1 MRILLVAVNSKYI
14 HTSLSVRT
22 LSANAGGLDFIE
34 LTINEDITELLSA
47 VYERRPDVICF
58 SCYVWNIEYILKAA
72 SSLKSMLPEALI
84 VFGGPEVSFC
94 AGEILQRHEFVDAV
108 IRGEGEETVAAL
120 AGNGF
125 KFDGVRG
132 VTYRGKNIIE
142 NPDAPPV
149 QDLDSLVFPYTDEDL
164 AENSRKLIYYE
175 SSRGCPY
182 RCSYCL
188 SSTEHSVRYK
198 SVGKVKAELGRI
210 IAAKPQTVKF
220 TDRTF
225 NSDAKRGAQLL
236 LYMLENGQGITF
248 HFELAAHT
256 LTEEFMEI
264 AARAP
269 EGMFRFEIGLQSTN
283 HDTLKAIKRSTEL
296 ARLFKNVSR
305 LTSMKNIHVHL
316 DLIAGLPF
324 EDYKSF
330 GKSFNDAVGLRPTV
344 LQLGFLKLLRG
355 TDARAEAFRH
365 GYKYRSYPPYEVIEN
380 AYISCGELLKL
391 KRIEA
396 VFDMYYNSG
405 AFKKS
410 VLYLERLCGN
420 SFRLF
425 ELLAEQFE
433 NKRLFSVQLSRSAL
447 YEKLCEFAVSLGAED
462 LFFDLLKADYLTS
475 NKNAVTPS
483 WSLRPYNTELH
494 KKRTEI
500 IEGDNRELFSC
511 FGDMPVRDILKRVHF
526 EEFSYRVHDD
536 CSFKRC
542 VLAFSKSGDLLG
554 EIIGY

>member
-1 MRILLVAVNSKYI
+1 MKILLVAVNSKYI

-22 LSANAGGLDFIE
+22 LSANAGGLEFIE

-58 SCYVWNIEYILKAA
+58 SCYIWNIEYILKAA
-72 SSLKSMLPEALI
+72 SSLKCMLPEALI
-84 VFGGPEVSFC
+84 ILGGPEVSFC
-94 AGEILQRHEFVDAV
+94 AGEILRENLFVDAV
-108 IRGEGEETVAAL
+108 IRGEGEQTL
-120 AGNGF
+120 ASLVENGF
-125 KFDGVRG
+125 KFDDVRG
-132 VTYRGKNIIE
+132 VTYRGEDIIE
-142 NPDAPPV
+142 NPDAPLV
-149 QDLDSLVFPYTDEDL
+149 QDLDSLVFPYTDDDL
-164 AENSRKLIYYE
+164 SENSGKLIYYE

-198 SVGKVKAELGRI
+198 SIGKVKAELDRI
-210 IAAKPQTVKF
+210 IAARPGTVKL

-225 NSDAKRGAQLL
+225 NSDPKRGAQLL
-236 LYMLENGQGITF
+236 LYMLEKGRGVTF

-256 LTEEFMEI
+256 LTDEFMEI

-283 HDTLKAIKRSTEL
+283 PDTLKAIKRSTEL
-296 ARLFKNVSR
+296 KRLFENVSR
-305 LTSMKNIHVHL
+305 LTAMKNIHVHL

-330 GKSFNDAVGLRPTV
+330 GKSFNDAVSLRPTV
-344 LQLGFLKLLRG
+344 LQLGFLKLLKG
-355 TDARAEAFRH
+355 TAARAEAAKF

-380 AYISCGELLKL
+380 DYISCGELLRL
-391 KRIEA
+391 KRIET

-405 AFKKS
+405 AFKRS
-410 VLYLERLCGN
+410 VLYLEKLCGN
-420 SFRLF
+420 PFRLF
-425 ELLAEQFE
+425 ELLAAGFE
-433 NKRLFSVQLSRSAL
+433 NKGLFSVQLSRSSL
-447 YEKLCEFAVSLGAED
+447 YEQLCEFASELGAED

-475 NKNAVTPS
+475 NKNAATPA

-500 IEGDNRELFSC
+500 IEGENRELFSC